1 MNYIKEIIE
10 KVLPVGIGEEFNII
24 LEDGERSMLN
34 PFKFTDNDLV
44 CTEGSSCSEYL
55 LPLLNGDCT
64 IEKIHFAPKM
74 SDKDS
79 EGC

>member
-1 MNYIKEIIE
+1 MSYLKEVVV
-10 KVLPVGIGEEFNII
+10 KVLQLGIGEEFNII
-24 LEDGERSMLN
+24 LEDGKRSVLN

-55 LPLLNGDCT
+55 LPLLNGECT

-74 SDKDS
+74 SDKDM
-79 EGC
+79 EDC

>member
-1 MNYIKEIIE
+1 MSYLKEVVV
-10 KVLPVGIGEEFNII
+10 KVLQLGIGEEFNII
-24 LEDGERSMLN
+24 LEDGRYCMYN
-34 PFKFTDNDLV
+34 PYKFTDNDLV
-44 CTEGSSCSEYL
+44 DARGDSYMDYL
-55 LPLLNGDCT
+55 IPLIKGECT

>member
-1 MNYIKEIIE
+1 MNKMKEVVV
-10 KVLPVGIGEEFNII
+10 KVLQLGIGEEFNII
-24 LEDGERSMLN
+24 LKDGKHSMFN

-44 CTEGSSCSEYL
+44 CTKGSSREYL

-74 SDKDS
+74 SDKDM
-79 EGC
+79 EDC